1 MTAVIEHVEGHYE
14 THVVSYGQAYVW
26 CPECVVVRCDCGEM
40 VILTASDFVCGC
52 GIDHEAL
59 VRETTASHGPGHEA
73 PHPWDR
79 EYREWRERQDEF
91 LRSEKPYQQELDSID

>member
-40 VILTASDFVCGC
+40 VILTTSDFVCGC
-52 GIDHEAL
+52 GADHEAL
-59 VRETTASHGPGHEA
+59 VLEITSSQGPRRETL
-73 PHPWDR
+73 HPWDR

-91 LRSEKPYQQELDSID
+91 LRSEKPYQQELGAIE

>member
-14 THVVSYGQAYVW
+14 THVMPYGQAYIW
-26 CPECVVVRCDCGEM
+26 CPECVVVGCDCGEM
-40 VILTASDFVCGC
+40 VILTASEAGCGC

-59 VRETTASHGPGHEA
+59 FRETTASPGLRHEA
-73 PHPWDR
+73 SHPWDQ

-91 LRSEKPYQQELDSID
+91 LRSEGPYQQELGDID